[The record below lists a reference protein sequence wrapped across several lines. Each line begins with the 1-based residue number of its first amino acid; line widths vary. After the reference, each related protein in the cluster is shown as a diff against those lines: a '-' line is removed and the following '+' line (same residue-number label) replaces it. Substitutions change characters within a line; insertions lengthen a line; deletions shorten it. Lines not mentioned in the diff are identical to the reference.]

1 MGWLRRIIGRSKR
14 DKIRNEQTR
23 KDLEAEETV
32 VERIRRRRLRW
43 YGHVRRMEGGRLPN
57 AALHGHVEG
66 ERSRGRQR
74 KTWMDNIKED
84 LQERGTDLTKIGD
97 IVRNRE
103 DWRGFIRASS
113 SGT

>member
-1 MGWLRRIIGRSKR
+1 
-14 DKIRNEQTR
+14 
-23 KDLEAEETV
+23 
-32 VERIRRRRLRW
+32 
-43 YGHVRRMEGGRLPN
+43 MEGGRLPN

-74 KTWMDNIKED
+74 KTWMDNI
-84 LQERGTDLTKIGD
+84 QERDTDLTKIGD

-113 SGT
+113 SGWTDEKKEDST